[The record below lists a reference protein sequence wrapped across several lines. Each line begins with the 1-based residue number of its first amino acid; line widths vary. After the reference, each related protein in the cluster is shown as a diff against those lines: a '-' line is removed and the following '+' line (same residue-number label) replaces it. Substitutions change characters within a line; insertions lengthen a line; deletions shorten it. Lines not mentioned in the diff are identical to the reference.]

1 MRIRFVVGIAV
12 AVLAAAIGLHAQA
25 PPPASPPAPAKPQ
38 GQTPPPAKPQGPQT
52 QTPRRTAGNVTFAIL
67 VTDASDAPMSDVNI
81 TLTGPAARNVRSERG
96 RAVFEGLPSG
106 AYHFKFE
113 KDGFITAE
121 RDVTGRGGAP
131 IDVKVAL
138 DEEPKPV
145 PPVEPVKPPPPPV
158 VSDAQPVVIDM
169 PSFIEKNFVGRGAGK
184 TSPLACA
191 TGGEATLIQLREPLP
206 EHRHTD
212 ADEFLYVIAGEGTAR
227 AGSSQQPL
235 HAGVLM
241 LVPRGVPHALSASG
255 RSPLVVISIK
265 AGEHCAANVG

>member
-25 PPPASPPAPAKPQ
+25 PPPASAPAPAKPQ
-38 GQTPPPAKPQGPQT
+38 GQTPPAKPQGSQT
-52 QTPRRTAGNVTFAIL
+52 QTPRRTAGNVTFAIV
-67 VTDASDAPMSDVNI
+67 VTDAAGAPLTDVNV
-81 TLTGPAARNVRSERG
+81 TLTGPAARDVRTERG

-113 KDGFITAE
+113 KDGFIPAE
-121 RDVTGRGGAP
+121 RDVTGRGAAP

-158 VSDAQPVVIDM
+158 VSDAQPVAIDM
-169 PSFIEKNFVGRGAGK
+169 PSFIEKNFIGRGAGK

-191 TGGEATLIQLREPLP
+191 TGGEATLIQLREPLA
-206 EHRHTD
+206 EHTHPD
-212 ADEFLYVIAGEGTAR
+212 ADEFLYVIAGEGTGR
-227 AGSSQQPL
+227 AGSNPQPL
-235 HAGVLM
+235 HPGVLM
-241 LVPRGVPHALSASG
+241 LVPRGVPHTLTASG

-265 AGEHCAANVG
+265 AGERCAANVG

>member
-1 MRIRFVVGIAV
+1 MRIRFVVVIA
-12 AVLAAAIGLHAQA
+12 AALLAAAIGLHAQA
-25 PPPASPPAPAKPQ
+25 PAPAPAPAKPQ
-38 GQTPPPAKPQGPQT
+38 GQTTPAKPQGSQP
-52 QTPRRTAGNVTFAIL
+52 QTPRRPAGNVTFAIL
-67 VTDASDAPMSDVNI
+67 VTDASGGPISDVKI
-81 TLTGPAARNVRSERG
+81 TLSGPASRDVRTERG

-106 AYHFKFE
+106 AYHMKFE

-121 RDVTGRGGAP
+121 RDVTGRGAAP

-158 VSDAQPVVIDM
+158 VSDVQPVAIDM
-169 PSFIEKNFVGRGAGK
+169 PSFIEKNFVGRAAGK

-191 TGGEATLIQLREPLP
+191 TGGEATLIQLHEPVA
-206 EHRHTD
+206 EHTHAD

-227 AGSSQQPL
+227 TGSSTQPL
-235 HAGVLM
+235 RAGVFM
-241 LVPRGVPHALSASG
+241 LVPRGVPHTLTASG

-265 AGEHCAANVG
+265 SGERCAANVG